1 MTSCTYPSWNLWISI
16 ASLPAQPFEE
26 VVITLRSLL
35 DSPENTER
43 WFGAHRLINL
53 NLIQVFQ
60 TNPPED
66 CPENRAMKEMYI
78 EIYHLCILLTRGISC
93 IVGWYIYVIS
103 CYYVNIINDILV
115 GLCIYS
121 GSGNFRTVELYVM
134 HLVRISFTSRK
145 NFLKVLKVTNLAFSR
160 SLVQSCIRF
169 FTRSVKEE

>member
-1 MTSCTYPSWNLWISI
+1 MES

-78 EIYHLCILLTRGISC
+78 EIYHLCILLTRGI
-93 IVGWYIYVIS
+93 YVIS
-103 CYYVNIINDILV
+103 CYYVKIINDFLV